1 MTLPEFFGGVFLVFG
16 PPLAMFILTIAHDPI
31 RIIVLV
37 AAAFIWLCSVLLSS
51 LAWFLITRLG
61 TFTIVGVVTSIFIQV
76 NGLSDK
82 LMANTE
88 YSVLFC
94 YHGIELMTFTLIFFT
109 NFLIFP
115 RHCLFTG
122 SLPVHHL

>member
-76 NGLSDK
+76 NGLSD
-82 LMANTE
+82 LLNIP
-88 YSVLFC
+88 FC
-94 YHGIELMTFTLIFFT
+94 SATMEL
-109 NFLIFP
+109 N
-115 RHCLFTG
+115 
-122 SLPVHHL
+122 